1 MKTSIARFAAVAAIA
16 VIGLPGVASAGRP
29 GGGGNPDPHI
39 AGRCTGQPFVL
50 VKISDLAEAEKERA
64 RKVNRND
71 NNYVCR
77 KDIPGQGG
85 GNTGNNSNIKDD
97 KL

>member
-1 MKTSIARFAAVAAIA
+1 MKTSIAKLAAVAFVAAIA
-16 VIGLPGVASAGRP
+16 VPGVASAGRTAN
-29 GGGGNPDPHI
+29 NPDPHI
-39 AGRCTGQPFVL
+39 AGRCTGQPFSL
-50 VKISDLAEAEKERA
+50 VKISDLADSEKERA